1 MLRPGEVALDRI
13 GSRHDGRPYVVA
25 QLGVSLDGRIA
36 TRNGDSRGLGG
47 SPSLDHLHALR
58 ARVDAVL
65 VGIGTVLADDPRLN
79 VRRCAGSSPARVV
92 LDARGALP
100 ASARCLDGSDGARR
114 IVFRG
119 VDRSGADLPSGV
131 EIVPLPA
138 PEGRFDMRQV
148 VETLSSFGFGTVLI
162 EGGAGI
168 VSQAIDTGLVDRL
181 HLMVSPVILGSGRN
195 GLDLSPIEQIRDARR
210 PPTDV
215 IPLGDG
221 DVLFDCDMTA
231 EEPRRSP

>member
-1 MLRPGEVALDRI
+1 
-13 GSRHDGRPYVVA
+13 
-25 QLGVSLDGRIA
+25 LDGRIA
-36 TRNGDSRGLGG
+36 THNGDSRGLGG

-100 ASARCLDGSDGARR
+100 ASARCLDGADGARR

-119 VDRSGADLPSGV
+119 ADRGGPDLPSGV

-148 VETLSSFGFGTVLI
+148 VEKLSSFGFGSVLI
-162 EGGAGI
+162 EGGACI
-168 VSQAIDTGLVDRL
+168 VSRAIDSGLVDRL

-195 GLDLSPIEQIRDARR
+195 GLDLTPIDQIRDARR
-210 PPTDV
+210 PPTEV

-221 DVLFDCDMTA
+221 DVLFDCEMSTGD
-231 EEPRRSP
+231 ERRNP

>member
-1 MLRPGEVALDRI
+1 MLRPGDVALERI
-13 GSRHDGRPYVVA
+13 ESRRNGRPYVVA

-36 TRNGDSRGLGG
+36 TRSGDSRGLGG

-79 VRRCAGSSPARVV
+79 VRRCAGANPARVV

-100 ASARCLDGSDGARR
+100 SSARCLDGADGARR

-119 VDRSGADLPSGV
+119 ADRCRGDLPSGV

-138 PEGRFDMRQV
+138 PEGRFDMARV
-148 VETLSSFGFGTVLI
+148 METLADFGFGTILI

-168 VSQAIDTGLVDRL
+168 VSRAIDTGVVDRL

-195 GLDLSPIEQIRDARR
+195 GLDLSPIKQIRDARR

-221 DVLFDCDMTA
+221 DVLFDCDLSA
-231 EEPRRSP
+231 EDVRRSP